1 MEQLSYEFVRMSN
14 DKLPVKVLHKYTN
27 ESYEGCVL
35 HWHEQLEFYY
45 VISGGVFVLCNGRQ
59 GWLKEGGIG
68 CINWCEPHRGARFL
82 DNTEHYII
90 QIDLEK
96 LVESSCFST
105 ASVYLRRIPAFL
117 GKDSVLAAFFQEII
131 QEYYKQEEGY
141 ELQIYGTL
149 WHILSYLLRSFMP
162 VDKDKTEDNTSGI
175 TLELTKKILFF
186 IASHYKERLTL
197 KQIADGAGLSESYM
211 CRIFKK
217 HTGFTV
223 LDYRNEIRCERAAVL
238 ISNGVPVNEAGF
250 LAGFEDY
257 NYFSRMFRR
266 KRGISPANYKKTLV

>member
-14 DKLPVKVLHKYTN
+14 DKLPVKVLHKYTS
-27 ESYEGCVL
+27 ESYGGCVL

-45 VISGGVFVLCNGRQ
+45 VISGGVFILCNGRQ
-59 GWLKEGGIG
+59 GWLKEGEIG

-96 LVESSCFST
+96 LVESSCFCP

-162 VDKDKTEDNTSGI
+162 ADKDKTEDNTSGI

-266 KRGISPANYKKTLV
+266 KRGLSPANYKKTLV

>member
-1 MEQLSYEFVRMSN
+1 MEQLSYEFVKMSN
-14 DKLPVKVLHKYTN
+14 DKLPVKILHNYTN
-27 ESYEGCVL
+27 ESYKGCVL

-45 VISGGVFVLCNGRQ
+45 VISGGVFILCNGRQ
-59 GWLKEGGIG
+59 GWLKEGEIG

-96 LVESSCFST
+96 LLESSSFSPG
-105 ASVYLRRIPAFL
+105 SVYLRYIPTFL
-117 GKDSVLAAFFQEII
+117 GRDSVLAAFFQEII
-131 QEYYKQEEGY
+131 QEYFKQEEGY

-149 WHILSYLLRSFMP
+149 WHILSYLLRSFMLA
-162 VDKDKTEDNTSGI
+162 DKDKTEDNPSGI

-186 IASHYKERLTL
+186 IASHYKDKLTL
-197 KQIADGAGLSESYM
+197 KQIAEEAGLSESYM

-223 LDYRNEIRCERAAVL
+223 LDYRNEIRCERAAVF

-250 LAGFEDY
+250 LVGFDDY

-266 KRGISPANYKKTLV
+266 KRGISPVNYKKTL